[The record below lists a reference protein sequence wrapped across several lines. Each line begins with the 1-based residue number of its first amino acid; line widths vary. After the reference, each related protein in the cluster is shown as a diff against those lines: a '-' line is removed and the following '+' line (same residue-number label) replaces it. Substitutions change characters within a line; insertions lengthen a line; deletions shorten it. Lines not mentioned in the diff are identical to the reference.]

1 VQRLLLLTF
10 GVLLT
15 RKLNYMKRKLLL
27 HLLLLGCFV
36 TLQGQSNLT
45 IDQSYTV
52 EQMVMDFFNHPDIT
66 ITNVNYT
73 GSGEAYG
80 FFDSGDPAETQLGVG
95 AGILITSG
103 YATNAVGPNVNGS
116 ITGVLSLPGD
126 PDCELLAGNTNI
138 SNDASVIS
146 FDLTASE
153 ELLLDFTYVFGSDE
167 YCEFVN
173 TAFNDVFGFFVSGPG
188 ISGAFSNNGIN
199 IATLPG
205 TADYVGINSI
215 NHLMNSDLFIPNSAS
230 CGNSLD
236 SVNLEYDGITTPL
249 QATFTAMAGET
260 YQIRIA
266 VADLADGAFD
276 SGVFLGFNS
285 LSTDSV
291 LVPPAQFAATNTN
304 GNVAEFVN
312 ESKYATSFFWDFGNG
327 TTSTERNPGLITYA
341 APGNYVVTLTT
352 QNYCCSDVFTQTVTV
367 GGTSTAVKD
376 NNDFTFE
383 LFPNPVN
390 DFFQIRLAESGVI
403 SNVKVLDLLGTAMEV
418 NYNLIGADLSCQLSQ
433 NMAPGIYYVQVLLED
448 GRQGVERF
456 VKR

>member
-1 VQRLLLLTF
+1 
-10 GVLLT
+10 
-15 RKLNYMKRKLLL
+15 MKRKLLL
-27 HLLLLGCFV
+27 HLLLVGCFV
-36 TLQGQSNLT
+36 SLYGQSNLT

-66 ITNVNYT
+66 ISNVNYT

-80 FFDSGDPAETQLGVG
+80 FFDSGDPAETELGVG

-103 YATNAVGPNVNGS
+103 FATNAVGPNVNTS
-116 ITGVLSLPGD
+116 ITGSLNLPGD
-126 PDCELLAGNTNI
+126 PDCELLSGNSNI

-146 FDLTASE
+146 FELTASD
-153 ELLLDFTYVFGSDE
+153 ELILDFTYVFGSDE

-188 ISGAFSNNGIN
+188 ITGTFSNNASN
-199 IATLPG
+199 IATIPG

-215 NHLMNSDLFIPNSAS
+215 NHLMNSNLFIPNSTS
-230 CGNSLD
+230 CGYSLD
-236 SVNLEYDGITTPL
+236 SLNLEYDGITTPL
-249 QATFTAMAGET
+249 QATFTALAGET

-285 LSTDSV
+285 LSADSV
-291 LVPPAQFAATNTN
+291 LVPPAQFAVTNTN
-304 GNVAEFVN
+304 SNVVEFVN

-327 TTSTERNPGLITYA
+327 TTSTERNPGQITFA

-352 QNYCCSDVFTQTVTV
+352 QNYCCTDVFTQTVTV
-367 GGTSTAVKD
+367 GETSTAVKD
-376 NNDFTFE
+376 NNDFTLE

-390 DFFQIRLAESGVI
+390 DFFRIRLTEPAAI
-403 SNVKVLDLLGTAMEV
+403 SNVKVLDMLGNATDV
-418 NYNLIGADLSCQLSQ
+418 NYTLTGSDLACHLNQ
-433 NMAPGIYYVQVLLED
+433 NFAPGIYYVQVLLED
-448 GRQGVERF
+448 GRQGVQRF